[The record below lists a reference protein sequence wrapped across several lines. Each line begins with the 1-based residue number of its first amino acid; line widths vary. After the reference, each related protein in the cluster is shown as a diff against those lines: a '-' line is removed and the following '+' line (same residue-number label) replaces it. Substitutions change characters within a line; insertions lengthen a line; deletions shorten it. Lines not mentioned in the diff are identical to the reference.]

1 MLVKVFIKL
10 LIRVTCKLRSDNS
23 SQKSLFFAP
32 WLIFR
37 TFVQNLYSVS
47 LMNELA
53 KEEGMQELFYDI

>member
-1 MLVKVFIKL
+1 MPVKVFIKL
-10 LIRVTCKLRSDNS
+10 LIQVNCKLRSGKS
-23 SQKSLFFAP
+23 FQKPLFFVP